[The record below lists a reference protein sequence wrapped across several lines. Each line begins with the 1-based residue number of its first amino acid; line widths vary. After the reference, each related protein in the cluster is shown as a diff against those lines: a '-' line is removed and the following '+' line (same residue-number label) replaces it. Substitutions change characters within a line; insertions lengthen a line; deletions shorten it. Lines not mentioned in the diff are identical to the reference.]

1 MPRITEISDKFFN
14 RDDAGMTL
22 TEFTSKLITDESKN
36 GEVGVKATSAQDYV
50 VNGQDVYRF
59 LSDRG
64 NGRIFDGLKS
74 LELMSRIIRGVSQT
88 SVSLFDSN
96 EIIAFTADDMKGSSM
111 ETAMKIVNANIGIQD
126 VYSFAKSL
134 GSPEI
139 ESYDLFI
146 SKIARQVR
154 AGGFKTEEHIT
165 EALVRVKAL
174 VKSALNTR
182 GTR

>member
-22 TEFTSKLITDESKN
+22 TEFTSKLIADETKN

-64 NGRIFDGLKS
+64 NGRIYDGLKS
-74 LELMSRIIRGVSQT
+74 LELMARIIKGVSLT
-88 SVSLFDSN
+88 SVSLFDN
-96 EIIAFTADDMKGSSM
+96 EIIAFTADDMKNASM
-111 ETAMKIVNANIGIQD
+111 DVAVIIVNSNIGVKE
-126 VYSFAKSL
+126 VYDFAKSI

-139 ESYDLFI
+139 ESYDAFI
-146 SKIARQVR
+146 NKIARQVR
-154 AGGFKTEEHIT
+154 AGGFKTEDHIA

-174 VKSALNTR
+174 IKSVINSKVVR
-182 GTR
+182 